1 MMVPQM
7 EVLQSS
13 TTRFIMIK
21 VLEISF
27 SLNQVLLQNST
38 QQAFPLQQI
47 LFTLSKSPQG
57 IQ

>member
-1 MMVPQM
+1 MVPQM